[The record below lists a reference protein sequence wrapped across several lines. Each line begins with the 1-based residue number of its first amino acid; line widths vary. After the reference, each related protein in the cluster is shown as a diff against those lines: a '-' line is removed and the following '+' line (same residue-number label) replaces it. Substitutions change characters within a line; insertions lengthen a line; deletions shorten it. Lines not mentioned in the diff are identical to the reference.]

1 MTPLDRVRRYV
12 EETAGCEDWIDGPHW
27 AQLLRSDLRA
37 VLALVAD
44 GEWRPIETAPKD
56 DVILLTDG
64 GYCMAGFWQTDQ
76 WLAGWSDGNTTV
88 RVTLHPTHWRPM
100 QSLTGRPVT
109 P

>member
-37 VLALVAD
+37 VLASVSEAEMFAGYDKASVRERL
-44 GEWRPIETAPKD
+44 KD
-56 DVILLTDG
+56 HPLTD
-64 GYCMAGFWQTDQ
+64 
-76 WLAGWSDGNTTV
+76 
-88 RVTLHPTHWRPM
+88 
-100 QSLTGRPVT
+100 RPVT